1 MPASHAGMTRRDW
14 HRRVWRLA
22 GPIILSNLS
31 TPLLGAVDTAVMG
44 HLPKAS
50 YIGAVAV
57 GTIIFNFIFWGFG
70 FLRMGTTGFA
80 AQAHGAGHS
89 MELRATLLRSVGLA
103 ALLGGLLI
111 LLQWP
116 IAAVAFWAMDGSQEV
131 ESLAA
136 TYYYIRIWSAPASL
150 VNYALLGWL
159 LGTQH
164 AGMALVLQLVLN
176 STNILL
182 DLVFVLG
189 LGWDIEGVAYATLIA
204 EAFAALLGV
213 ILVMR
218 VARRHGGDWNVG
230 VTLRKD
236 RLLAL
241 FRVNVDIF
249 IRTLCL
255 VLAFAVFTSQSAS
268 EGDIVL
274 AANAIL
280 MQLQHFIAYG
290 LDGFAHAAEIL
301 AGGAFGARRRREFRE
316 AVVVSGTWALIVA
329 AISTVFLL
337 LLGEFFVGL
346 FTDLP
351 EVLAATAVYLP
362 WLVFWPLISVWSY
375 QLDGIFIGATATGPM
390 RNAMVA
396 SLAIY
401 LLAIWLLV
409 PAFGNHGLW
418 LALYV
423 LMAARA
429 LTLALRYLSLEA
441 SVEVPKKM
449 PEGGEQTP

>member
-1 MPASHAGMTRRDW
+1 MPAFSTGMTREDW

-57 GTIIFNFIFWGFG
+57 GAIIFNFIFWGFG

-80 AQAHGAGHS
+80 AQAYGAENP
-89 MELRATLLRSVGLA
+89 MELRATLLRAGGLA
-103 ALLGGLLI
+103 TLLGVLLI

-116 IAAVAFWAMDGSQEV
+116 IEALAFWAMDASQEV
-131 ESLAA
+131 ETLAA
-136 TYYYIRIWSAPASL
+136 TYYDVRIWSAPAAL
-150 VNYALLGWL
+150 MNYALLGWL
-159 LGTQH
+159 LGTQR
-164 AGMALVLQLVLN
+164 AGIALVLQLILN
-176 STNILL
+176 CTNILL

-189 LGWDIEGVAYATLIA
+189 MGWEIEGVAYATLIA
-204 EAFAALLGV
+204 EVLAAVLGLLWV
-213 ILVMR
+213 ARL
-218 VARRHGGDWNVG
+218 ARRHGGNWDLSIA
-230 VTLRKD
+230 LRRN

-241 FRVNVDIF
+241 FRVNFDIF

-268 EGDIVL
+268 QGDVIL

-280 MQLQHFIAYG
+280 MQLQHFIAHG

-301 AGGAFGARRRREFRE
+301 AGGAYGARRRRAFRD
-316 AVVVSGTWALIVA
+316 AVVVTGTWALIIAALSAVA
-329 AISTVFLL
+329 LLFL
-337 LLGEFFVGL
+337 GDVFVGL
-346 FTDLP
+346 FTDLT
-351 EVLAATAVYLP
+351 EVLDASAIYLP
-362 WLVFWPLISVWSY
+362 WLVFWPMVSVWSY
-375 QLDGIFIGATATGPM
+375 QLDGIFIGATATAPM
-390 RNAMVA
+390 RNAMIA

-418 LALYV
+418 LSVYV
-423 LMAARA
+423 LMVARA
-429 LTLALRYLSLEA
+429 LTLAMRYPALEA
-441 SVEVPKKM
+441 SVEPSKKA
-449 PEGGEQTP
+449 PEGGERTS